1 MVCTMAFVSCSNLVH
16 ANVIVQ
22 PIPTVGLV
30 AHWTF
35 DSGTINWAG
44 NTVSDVSGNSN
55 TGTLMFMDVST
66 NQVAGK
72 RAQAL
77 YFDGILDYVSLAAN
91 PLSDV
96 SGANSMCA
104 WIKDNDINQA
114 PAGWNQTFLN
124 LFTNVNN
131 GISVGSVTSSGVLF
145 ASYRSGGTYYGA
157 KSTGSVFVNGTWVH
171 VCYVWNGAGIDLYA
185 NGNAIASTT
194 NSDTIGG
201 VNTIGA
207 RNDVGDGAWL
217 GSVDDMRIYSR
228 ALSAAEVRRIYQSGA
243 LVFKS
248 IPTKTTVLQKTRL
261 NFLTDGLIGYWS
273 FDGGKTNW
281 ATNTT
286 LDSSSGGN
294 TGVMTN
300 MSTTSSPV
308 MGRMGQALDFDG
320 VNDRV
325 EMSSELIGTGPV
337 TVSAWVHPRT
347 SGGSDAGIILSNR
360 RFKVTVDSTPF
371 RFFASNG
378 AGNTGSGVVSALF
391 SAWTHVAVTR
401 DAAGLINFYVN
412 GALSGTADQDGGTPL
427 AGVNNLNI
435 GNSAL
440 NESPFDGPID
450 EVRVYNRILSVAEI
464 KQLYSQG
471 R

>member
-1 MVCTMAFVSCSNLVH
+1 MVFMAWPSATH
-16 ANVIVQ
+16 ASIIVQ
-22 PIPTVGLV
+22 PIPTVGLT

-35 DSGTINWAG
+35 DSGTVNWAG

-55 TGTLMFMDVST
+55 TGTLMFMDVGT

-91 PLSDV
+91 PLSNL

-104 WIKDNDINQA
+104 WVKDNDISQA

-124 LFTNVNN
+124 LFTNVSN
-131 GISVGSVTSSGVLF
+131 GLSIGSVANSGVLF

-157 KSTGSVFVNGTWVH
+157 KSTGSVFVSGTWVH

-185 NGNAIASTT
+185 NGAAIASTT

-228 ALSAAEVRRIYQSGA
+228 ALSAAEVKLIYQSGA

-248 IPTKTTVLQKTRL
+248 LPNKTVVLQKTTQ
-261 NFLTDGLIGYWS
+261 NFLNDGLVGYWS

-281 ATNTT
+281 AANTT
-286 LDSSSGGN
+286 QDSSVSGN
-294 TGVMTN
+294 TGTMTN
-300 MSTTSSPV
+300 MSTTSTPV

-325 EMSSELIGTGPV
+325 DIPTELIGTGAV

-347 SGGSDAGIILSNR
+347 SGGSDAGNILSNR

-371 RFFASNG
+371 RFFSSNG
-378 AGNTGSGVVSALF
+378 TGNTGSAVVPALF
-391 SAWTHVAVTR
+391 SAWTHVVVTR
-401 DAAGLINFYVN
+401 SAAGLINFYVN
-412 GALSGTADQDGGTPL
+412 GAQSGTADQDGGTPQ
-427 AGVNNLNI
+427 AGVANLNI
-435 GNSAL
+435 GNTTL

-450 EVRVYNRILSVAEI
+450 EVRIYNRILSLSEI